1 MCCCFCI
8 TASILLTRWHVSV
21 FSFFLFSFFLPPFP
35 PANHFTRCLR
45 LQRSSC
51 SLQGRRPQWLE
62 RTHSFLTTWCF
73 KRQPKNRRPRAQH
86 FMVETQRPIYPLINN
101 SLHDFSHAS
110 CPPHLTIPSPSF
122 LPFWVCFG
130 LVRNAR
136 NILGTASPSEIIKL
150 TAETTSGT
158 NAFPGTLPYTTKA
171 DTTGA
176 WSIVLAPDTT
186 TNKELAGEWTL
197 TLSGE
202 SGPSITAANV
212 VFGDNYLCTG
222 QSNSKSSSGRK
233 EEEGDENEE
242 EREELLLRSFVCAC
256 ARVQN

>member
-1 MCCCFCI
+1 M
-8 TASILLTRWHVSV
+8 V
-21 FSFFLFSFFLPPFP
+21 
-35 PANHFTRCLR
+35 RCR
-45 LQRSSC
+45 D
-51 SLQGRRPQWLE
+51 P
-62 RTHSFLTTWCF
+62 
-73 KRQPKNRRPRAQH
+73 
-86 FMVETQRPIYPLINN
+86 ETIYPLINN

-110 CPPHLTIPSPSF
+110 CPPHLTISSPSF
-122 LPFWVCFG
+122 PPFWVCFG

-150 TAETTSGT
+150 TADTTSGT
-158 NAFPGTLPYTTKA
+158 SAFPGTLPYTTKA